1 MPSPSPATLVTE
13 GLGLA
18 QGIYGAIKGI
28 GADQKLNDLLA
39 KRKSFVTPDEIY
51 KILNAT
57 EMNAQGDS
65 QTRDYQTGQIDRG
78 FGQALGTAT
87 LLGADPNDLS
97 SLFDQKMQ
105 GILSVGQQFHASN
118 MEAFGKYLGAL
129 NTVAD
134 NKAAEWQ
141 SQQDILKDQIQAA
154 SGEKGDAFKNISGG
168 LNTILSGLSADEQ
181 RKLYT
186 QFLASQNKSL
196 VTNNFTIPNTG
207 ITGGPQI
214 Q

>member
-1 MPSPSPATLVTE
+1 MADPATLITE
-13 GLGLA
+13 GLGAA
-18 QGIYGAIKGI
+18 QSIYGAIKGNS
-28 GADQKLNDLLA
+28 ADKKLQDLLS
-39 KRKSFVTPDEIY
+39 KRRSYVTPDEIY

-57 EMNAQGDS
+57 EYGAQGDT
-65 QTRDYQTGQIDRG
+65 QTRDYETGQIDRG

-87 LLGADPNDLS
+87 LLGANPNDLS

-105 GILSVGQQFHASN
+105 GILVAGQQDHASR

-129 NTVAD
+129 NTVAE

-154 SGEKGDAFKNISGG
+154 AGAKGDAFKNIQGG
-168 LNTILSGLSADEQ
+168 LNTILAGLSAGEQ
-181 RKLYT
+181 EQLYK
-186 QFLASQNKSL
+186 QYLSNQNKGL
-196 VTNNFTIPNTG
+196 AVNNYAIPNTG
-207 ITGGPQI
+207 ITGGPGI